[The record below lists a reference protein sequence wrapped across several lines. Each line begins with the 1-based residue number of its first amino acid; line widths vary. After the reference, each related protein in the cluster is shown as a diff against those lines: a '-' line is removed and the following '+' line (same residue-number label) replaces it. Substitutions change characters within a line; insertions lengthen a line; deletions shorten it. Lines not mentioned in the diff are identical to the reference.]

1 MHPKG
6 NFISPELEKIK
17 AEVGILAGL
26 SLTKLKFIGT
36 DDYFISLINTEY
48 PWAKNFTAGGF
59 INIVSTQEKR
69 EMVN

>member
-1 MHPKG
+1 LTRLFKEYYKCTQKE
-6 NFISPELEKIK
+6 ILYQPELEKIK

-48 PWAKNFTAGGF
+48 PGRKTLQ
-59 INIVSTQEKR
+59 QEGY
-69 EMVN
+69 